1 MREKVFRF
9 KQFAVRNHRSA
20 MKVGTDGVL
29 LGAWCDVN
37 GARRVLDVG
46 TGTGLIALM
55 VAQRNAD
62 AAIDAVEIDAEA
74 CTEARENFEASPWSE
89 RLRVIHGDFLEIAA
103 EAACGYSR
111 EGSDCG
117 SIGVGE
123 YDLIVSNP
131 PYFTEDTTSDDRR
144 RATAR
149 HTSVAL
155 TYSAL
160 IKGACRLL
168 AEGGRI
174 SLISPVERET
184 EIISAASE
192 CSMRVTRKLTVFPKP
207 GVAAKRIM
215 WELRF
220 HRADSVDDCA
230 EPEESELTIETL
242 VHNDYTPD
250 YIALTRDFYL
260 KM

>member
-1 MREKVFRF
+1 MREKIFRF
-9 KQFAVRNHRSA
+9 KQFAVRNDRSA

-29 LGAWCDVN
+29 LGAWCDVE
-37 GARRVLDVG
+37 GVRRVLDVG

-55 VAQRNAD
+55 VAQRNAE
-62 AAIDAVEIDAEA
+62 ALVEAVEIDAEA

-89 RLRVIHGDFLEIAA
+89 RLQVIHGDFLEIAT
-103 EAACGYSR
+103 EAS
-111 EGSDCG
+111 CG
-117 SIGVGE
+117 SSRGFGASGSSCCSSVGVGM

-131 PYFTEDTTSDDRR
+131 PYFTEDTTSDDHR

-160 IKGACRLL
+160 IASACPLL
-168 AEGGRI
+168 ADGGRI
-174 SLISPVERET
+174 CLISPVEREV
-184 EIISAASE
+184 EIYSAASE
-192 CSMRVTRKLTVFPKP
+192 SGLCVSRRLTVYPKP
-207 GVAAKRIM
+207 RAAAKRM
-215 WELRF
+215 LWELRK
-220 HRADSVDDCA
+220 SGNI
-230 EPEESELTIETL
+230 ETQESELTIETL
-242 VHNDYTPD
+242 VHNDYTAD

>member
-9 KQFAVRNHRSA
+9 KQFAVRNDRSA

-29 LGAWCDVN
+29 LGAWCNVN
-37 GARRVLDVG
+37 GALRVLDVG

-55 VAQRNAD
+55 VAQRNAE
-62 AAIDAVEIDAEA
+62 AVIDAVEIDADA
-74 CTEARENFEASPWSE
+74 SKEARENFEASPWRE
-89 RLRVIHGDFLEIAA
+89 RLRVIHGDFLEITA
-103 EAACGYSR
+103 EG
-111 EGSDCG
+111 GS
-117 SIGVGE
+117 SGVGE

-160 IKGACRLL
+160 IASACPLL
-168 AEGGRI
+168 ADGGRI
-174 SLISPVERET
+174 CLISPVEREA
-184 EIISAASE
+184 EILCAASE
-192 CSMRVTRKLTVFPKP
+192 SGLRVARRLTIYPKP
-207 GVAAKRIM
+207 GAAAKRM
-215 WELRF
+215 LWELGRGGDF
-220 HRADSVDDCA
+220 
-230 EPEESELTIETL
+230 EPQESELTIETL

>member
-1 MREKVFRF
+1 MREKIFRF
-9 KQFAVRNHRSA
+9 KQFAVRNDRSA

-29 LGAWCDVN
+29 LGAWCDVE
-37 GARRVLDVG
+37 GVRRVLDVG

-55 VAQRNAD
+55 VAQRDTEAV
-62 AAIDAVEIDAEA
+62 IDAVEIDADA
-74 CTEARENFEASPWSE
+74 CAEARENFEASPWNG
-89 RLRVIHGDFLEIAA
+89 RLRVIHGDFLDIAA
-103 EAACGYSR
+103 EAS
-111 EGSDCG
+111 CG
-117 SIGVGE
+117 SSRDSDELGGSRYGHNVVGA

-131 PYFTEDTTSDDRR
+131 PYFTEDTTSDDHR

-160 IKGACRLL
+160 IASACPLL
-168 AEGGRI
+168 ADRGRI
-174 SLISPVERET
+174 CLISPVEREA
-184 EIISAASE
+184 EILSAATE
-192 CSMRVTRKLTVFPKP
+192 CGLCVSRRLTVYPKP
-207 GVAAKRIM
+207 GAAPKRM
-215 WELRF
+215 LWELGRGGDF
-220 HRADSVDDCA
+220 
-230 EPEESELTIETL
+230 EPRESELTIETL